1 MEVGRL
7 ACGSPG
13 SPGREGAWKGVVLGL
28 AWSSQSLCPLG
39 AYVLEGLPDRI
50 SIHNTIKFQVVIS
63 PVNKTR
69 GERRKQMRKTE
80 VQREAADPGSS

>member
-1 MEVGRL
+1 MRL
-7 ACGSPG
+7 S
-13 SPGREGAWKGVVLGL
+13 
-28 AWSSQSLCPLG
+28 WSSRERRGIEEGGVGPGMDQPNPLPSW

-69 GERRKQMRKTE
+69 GEKRRQMRKTE
-80 VQREAADPGSS
+80 AQREAADPGSS